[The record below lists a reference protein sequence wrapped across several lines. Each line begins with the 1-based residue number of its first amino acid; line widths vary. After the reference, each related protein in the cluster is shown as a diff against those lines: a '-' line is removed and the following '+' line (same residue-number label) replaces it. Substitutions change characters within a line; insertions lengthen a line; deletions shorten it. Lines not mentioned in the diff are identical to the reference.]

1 MLSGEETSEGGRNVT
16 MPSHVG
22 LVTVR
27 LVRALRNIANG
38 RINDTVTELL
48 GAVDVILC
56 NI

>member
-1 MLSGEETSEGGRNVT
+1 